1 MMTAYRPEPD
11 RDSRQWWERVAGQE
25 FAVQECEGCGAVRF
39 PARAFCPECRTEA
52 WHWRDVEPEGVV
64 ESWIVNH
71 QPFMP
76 GFGVPYV
83 VVMVRLAAVPGCF
96 VYGNWCGDGSPERG
110 RRVRAAYRRVDERLT
125 LVDWAPVEDDGNL
138 DDHPVQRKSSR

>member
-11 RDSRQWWERVAGQE
+11 RDSRQWWERVGRQE
-25 FAVQECEGCGAVRF
+25 FAVQECDGCGAVRF
-39 PARAFCPECRTEA
+39 PARALCPECRAEA
-52 WHWRDVEPEGVV
+52 WHWREVEPEGVV

-96 VYGNWCGDGSPERG
+96 VYGNWRGDGAPERG

-138 DDHPVQRKSSR
+138 DDLPVGRESSP